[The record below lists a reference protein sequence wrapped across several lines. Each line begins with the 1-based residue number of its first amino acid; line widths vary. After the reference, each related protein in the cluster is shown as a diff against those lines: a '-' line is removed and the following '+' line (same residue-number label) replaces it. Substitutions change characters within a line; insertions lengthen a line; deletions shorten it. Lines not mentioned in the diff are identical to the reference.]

1 MAAPTTLGP
10 REPILNTNYIAKL
23 LQGIYD
29 VSLGDEMLA
38 KPIRRFAS
46 LASEQHPSQARSGL
60 SDNARMY
67 P

>member
-29 VSLGDEMLA
+29 VSLGKIDRVGM
-38 KPIRRFAS
+38 IAS
-46 LASEQHPSQARSGL
+46 STRAHSTSGGT
-60 SDNARMY
+60 
-67 P
+67 